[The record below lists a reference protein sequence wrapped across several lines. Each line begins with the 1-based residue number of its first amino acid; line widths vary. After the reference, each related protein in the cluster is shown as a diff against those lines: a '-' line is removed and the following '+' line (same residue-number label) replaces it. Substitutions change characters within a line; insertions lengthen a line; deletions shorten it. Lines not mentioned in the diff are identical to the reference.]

1 MPTVQPIVPTT
12 TTTVIYPA
20 QQPIYTAVN
29 PMVPGNAALVQLQAV
44 GWPCEHMANGG
55 NCWMHRPVTE
65 LRSLPAPPPGRPG
78 QWIQWCNGSVTW
90 LAAPIETL

>member
-29 PMVPGNAALVQLQAV
+29 PMVPGNAALVQPQAV
-44 GWPCEHMANGG
+44 GWPCEHMAN
-55 NCWMHRPVTE
+55 VTE